1 MNKLKKDNVLNFP
14 SKMTEIEREVE
25 AIVFAAAEPLSI
37 ETIETK
43 ISKNTDV
50 LKILQKLQTFYTNRG
65 INLVCIS
72 NKWSFRTAQNLSSLM
87 SQQKTVEKKLSKA
100 AIETLAIIVYHQPV
114 TRAEIEEIR
123 GVAFGTNTLEILME
137 LNWVK
142 PQGRK
147 DIPGKPIQYGTTDD
161 FLSHFNLQKL
171 SDLPTVDE
179 LGTAGLIDTSSVDAS
194 IFGTG
199 KFYKEKQED
208 NEAEESVDAVDTA
221 KAELDTLVN
230 NEATLSEEFKEKTAV
245 IFEAAV
251 KSKLSD
257 EIDRLETQYKEELAE
272 EVSSTKSELVEK
284 VDSYLNYVVE
294 NWIKENEI
302 AIENGLRTEIAEG
315 FMDKLKDLFTE
326 SYIQVPESKVDLVD
340 ELAEQVEELE
350 TKLNETTQKVIDQ
363 SGEIEEMTKDRII
376 NESASDLADTQV
388 EKLKSLVND
397 LDFENEEKFKEKVDT
412 IKEAHFS
419 QETGSSDESP
429 MIEEDG
435 HDEVMETSPNMERYV
450 STLKKTVSKN

>member
-65 INLVCIS
+65 INLICIS

-208 NEAEESVDAVDTA
+208 
-221 KAELDTLVN
+221 K
-230 NEATLSEEFKEKTAV
+230 
-245 IFEAAV
+245 
-251 KSKLSD
+251 
-257 EIDRLETQYKEELAE
+257 
-272 EVSSTKSELVEK
+272 
-284 VDSYLNYVVE
+284 
-294 NWIKENEI
+294 KENI
-302 AIENGLRTEIAEG
+302 YSDI
-315 FMDKLKDLFTE
+315 
-326 SYIQVPESKVDLVD
+326 D
-340 ELAEQVEELE
+340 EM
-350 TKLNETTQKVIDQ
+350 LN
-363 SGEIEEMTKDRII
+363 
-376 NESASDLADTQV
+376 
-388 EKLKSLVND
+388 
-397 LDFENEEKFKEKVDT
+397 
-412 IKEAHFS
+412 
-419 QETGSSDESP
+419 
-429 MIEEDG
+429 
-435 HDEVMETSPNMERYV
+435 
-450 STLKKTVSKN
+450 STLKPESEE

>member
-208 NEAEESVDAVDTA
+208 
-221 KAELDTLVN
+221 K
-230 NEATLSEEFKEKTAV
+230 
-245 IFEAAV
+245 
-251 KSKLSD
+251 
-257 EIDRLETQYKEELAE
+257 
-272 EVSSTKSELVEK
+272 
-284 VDSYLNYVVE
+284 
-294 NWIKENEI
+294 KENIYSDIDEML
-302 AIENGLRTEIAEG
+302 NST
-315 FMDKLKDLFTE
+315 LK
-326 SYIQVPESKVDLVD
+326 PESK
-340 ELAEQVEELE
+340 E
-350 TKLNETTQKVIDQ
+350 
-363 SGEIEEMTKDRII
+363 
-376 NESASDLADTQV
+376 
-388 EKLKSLVND
+388 
-397 LDFENEEKFKEKVDT
+397 
-412 IKEAHFS
+412 
-419 QETGSSDESP
+419 
-429 MIEEDG
+429 
-435 HDEVMETSPNMERYV
+435 
-450 STLKKTVSKN
+450 

>member
-14 SKMTEIEREVE
+14 SKITEIEREVE

-37 ETIETK
+37 ETIEAK

-208 NEAEESVDAVDTA
+208 
-221 KAELDTLVN
+221 K
-230 NEATLSEEFKEKTAV
+230 
-245 IFEAAV
+245 
-251 KSKLSD
+251 
-257 EIDRLETQYKEELAE
+257 
-272 EVSSTKSELVEK
+272 
-284 VDSYLNYVVE
+284 
-294 NWIKENEI
+294 KENI
-302 AIENGLRTEIAEG
+302 YSDI
-315 FMDKLKDLFTE
+315 
-326 SYIQVPESKVDLVD
+326 D
-340 ELAEQVEELE
+340 EM
-350 TKLNETTQKVIDQ
+350 LN
-363 SGEIEEMTKDRII
+363 
-376 NESASDLADTQV
+376 
-388 EKLKSLVND
+388 
-397 LDFENEEKFKEKVDT
+397 
-412 IKEAHFS
+412 
-419 QETGSSDESP
+419 
-429 MIEEDG
+429 
-435 HDEVMETSPNMERYV
+435 
-450 STLKKTVSKN
+450 STLKPESDE

>member
-43 ISKNTDV
+43 ISKKNTDV

-208 NEAEESVDAVDTA
+208 
-221 KAELDTLVN
+221 K
-230 NEATLSEEFKEKTAV
+230 
-245 IFEAAV
+245 
-251 KSKLSD
+251 
-257 EIDRLETQYKEELAE
+257 
-272 EVSSTKSELVEK
+272 
-284 VDSYLNYVVE
+284 
-294 NWIKENEI
+294 KENI
-302 AIENGLRTEIAEG
+302 YSDI
-315 FMDKLKDLFTE
+315 
-326 SYIQVPESKVDLVD
+326 D
-340 ELAEQVEELE
+340 EM
-350 TKLNETTQKVIDQ
+350 LN
-363 SGEIEEMTKDRII
+363 
-376 NESASDLADTQV
+376 
-388 EKLKSLVND
+388 
-397 LDFENEEKFKEKVDT
+397 
-412 IKEAHFS
+412 
-419 QETGSSDESP
+419 
-429 MIEEDG
+429 
-435 HDEVMETSPNMERYV
+435 
-450 STLKKTVSKN
+450 STLKPESEE